1 MQMQAAELKPYFVV
15 FLDILG
21 FTEMV
26 RSDVGNQ
33 SNVFLKKLFKCHQGA
48 AHIFGDDPSCSI
60 TQFSDSIVVAKPY
73 EPENFEPFIRMV
85 AKFQRLL
92 LDESLL
98 CRGGVAVNKHFSN
111 GSFTFSAGLID
122 AYHVESKTARFPRV
136 VISPEV
142 MDLVYPNRQGTPP
155 FLIEEDDG
163 LFFVDYVGLTAK
175 IRPKTLQ
182 KAVSTVVADLLANSN
197 SSVREKGMWI
207 ASYSDA
213 ILGTTHKL
221 PRFRGKRVI
230 D

>member
-1 MQMQAAELKPYFVV
+1 MQAAELKPYFVV

-73 EPENFEPFIRMV
+73 DPNNFEPFIRMV
-85 AKFQRLL
+85 GSFQRLL

-98 CRGGVAVNKHFSN
+98 CRGGIAVNKHFSN

-122 AYHVESKTARFPRV
+122 AYYVESKTARFPRV
-136 VISPEV
+136 VVSPEV
-142 MDLVYPNRQGTPP
+142 MDLVYPNRQTTPP

-163 LFFVDYVGLTAK
+163 LFFVDYLGLTAK
-175 IRPKTLQ
+175 TRPKTLE
-182 KAVSTVVADLLANSN
+182 KAIASVVSDLLANS
-197 SSVREKGMWI
+197 SPSVREKGMWI

-213 ILGTTHKL
+213 ILGTKNKL
-221 PRFRGKRVI
+221 PRFRGKHVRN
-230 D
+230 

>member
-1 MQMQAAELKPYFVV
+1 MQTAELKPYFVV

-73 EPENFEPFIRMV
+73 DPVNFEPFIRMV
-85 AKFQRLL
+85 GNFQRLL

-98 CRGGVAVNKHFSN
+98 CRGGIAVNKHFSN

-122 AYHVESKTARFPRV
+122 AYYVESKTARFPRV

-142 MDLVYPNRQGTPP
+142 MDLVYPNRQTPPP

-163 LFFVDYVGLTAK
+163 LFFVDYLGLTAK

-182 KAVSTVVADLLANSN
+182 KAITSVVADLLVNS
-197 SSVREKGMWI
+197 SPSVREKGMWI
-207 ASYSDA
+207 AAYSDA
-213 ILGTTHKL
+213 ILGTQNKV
-221 PRFRGKRVI
+221 PRFSGKHVRN
-230 D
+230 

>member
-1 MQMQAAELKPYFVV
+1 MQATELKPYFVV

-33 SNVFLKKLFKCHQGA
+33 SNIYLKKLFKCHQGA
-48 AHIFGDDPSCSI
+48 SHIFGDDPSCSI

-73 EPENFEPFIRMV
+73 DPENFESFIQMV
-85 AKFQRLL
+85 ANFQRLL

-98 CRGGVAVNKHFSN
+98 CRGGIAVNKHFSN

-136 VISPEV
+136 VVSPEV
-142 MDLVYPNRQGTPP
+142 MDLVYPNRQSIPQ

-163 LFFVDYVGLTAK
+163 LFFVDYVGLTAR
-175 IRPKTLQ
+175 IRPQTLK
-182 KAVSTVVADLLANSN
+182 KAITSVVTELLANSN
-197 SSVREKGMWI
+197 PSVREKGMWI

-213 ILGTTHKL
+213 ILGTTNKL
-221 PRFRGKRVI
+221 PRFRGKHVRK
-230 D
+230 